1 MHSYWLRSDARLAL
15 LKWRCIMLLFLWRET
30 FSALTV
36 LNINCTDCCYAVITF
51 TFLCLPLPPP
61 FWQLIRRTY
70 LQFCL
75 RSLCA
80 DASSLSAR
88 QHLSHIPLFSN
99 LSLFIHFYSLFILYE
114 FYYRHFR
121 HRLSVVIQVTGNVP
135 TTVTNVLQRLC
146 KC

>member
-36 LNINCTDCCYAVITF
+36 LNINSTDCCYAVVTF

-70 LQFCL
+70 LQFCP

-88 QHLSHIPLFSN
+88 QHLSHCWIFHYSQIY
-99 LSLFIHFYSLFILYE
+99 LSIHLYTWLVFILYE
-114 FYYRHFR
+114 FSTIGISGTVCQSY
-121 HRLSVVIQVTGNVP
+121 VP